1 MKKNRILVLI
11 LFLSIVFGIA
21 SQESNDE
28 KVYEIS
34 SVVFNLSGRTSE
46 ALLKKKADIS
56 IGSRFTSID
65 ALDRFLAD
73 RMQVLKN
80 ERVLESV
87 SITYELVDK
96 QNYIDVLVTVKAK
109 DTWNIVVLPY
119 FRYDTNS
126 GLLVSARARDYN
138 FLGSMQAFVFNANV
152 LVDEHGE
159 VFPSLETSFKM
170 PFKTERL
177 DWAWLLDSNYI
188 LLNSGDPDFD
198 LSTGLSVSKDLGPGS
213 LNGQLLQS
221 GYINNRSSDG
231 SAFADDLYLMTSA
244 DLWYSWVIADIPSF
258 GSVGLIP
265 RMSLSD
271 RWIPGAKLTDSS
283 LDVGVELTPSLLLSV
298 GRVDWKGNL
307 RSGLSASIKTSYS
320 YYPQLDRVVRIF
332 NAAGVFHTII
342 GRSGPSARLG
352 GYYRPD
358 DTDSAAGRF
367 LRGILD
373 KRIDTGSFLYANLD
387 FPIRIIDFTPSE
399 WNWPKWMRYFDFEQY
414 WGPFLDLAFVEDME
428 SGRLFNPSD
437 SWIGAGLEILTFPRV
452 TRSLYVRISLGW
464 DLRSAIEL
472 GSLAI
477 NGISSRDGKPIFEL
491 FFGLGHFY

>member
-1 MKKNRILVLI
+1 VKKKWILVLF
-11 LFLSIVFGIA
+11 LFLSILFKVV
-21 SQESNDE
+21 SQELNE
-28 KVYEIS
+28 KKAYEIS
-34 SVVFNLSGRTSE
+34 SVVFDLSGRTNE
-46 ALLKKKADIS
+46 ALLRKKADIL
-56 IGSRFTSID
+56 IGSRYISID
-65 ALDRFLAD
+65 ELDKFLAD

-96 QNYIDVLVTVKAK
+96 PDHIEVLVTVKAK

-159 VFPSLETSFKM
+159 VFPSLETSFKL
-170 PFKTERL
+170 PFKIGKL
-177 DWAWLLDSNYI
+177 DWAWLVDSNYI

-198 LSTGLSVSKDLGPGS
+198 LSTGLSVSKEFGPGS
-213 LNGQLLQS
+213 INSQFLQS
-221 GYINNRSSDG
+221 GYINNRNSDG
-231 SAFADDLYLMTSA
+231 SAYTDDLYLMTSA
-244 DLWYSWVIADIPSF
+244 ESWYSWVIADIPSF
-258 GSVGLIP
+258 GSIGLIP
-265 RMSLSD
+265 RMSLVN
-271 RWIPGAKLTDSS
+271 RWIPGADLTDSS

-307 RSGLSASIKTSYS
+307 RKGFSASIKASYS
-320 YYPQLDRVVRIF
+320 YYPQLDKVVRIF
-332 NAAGVFHTII
+332 NGASVFHTII
-342 GRSGPSARLG
+342 GESGPSARLG

-358 DTDSAAGRF
+358 DTDSSAGRF

-387 FPIRIIDFTPSE
+387 IPVRIIDFTPSE

-414 WGPFLDLAFVEDME
+414 WGPFLDVALVENMQ
-428 SGRLFNPSD
+428 SGMLFDPSD
-437 SWIGAGLEILTFPRV
+437 SWIGAGLEVVTFPRI
-452 TRSLYVRISLGW
+452 TRSLYVRISLGL

-472 GSLAI
+472 GSLAV
-477 NGISSRDGKPIFEL
+477 NGTSSRDGKSIFEV